1 MDTRR
6 FFSSDCRN
14 SRSVNVR
21 SCQRDALQ
29 FTPPSSYGPGDILQ
43 SGTRVPLS
51 EQENEEFEETLLDER
66 SVSLEHFDT
75 PTSRP
80 QGDRVV
86 MRTPHTFRVTTVLQK
101 QQKTLEEQQRLLAEL
116 LVNQQKQSVEL
127 DEFKKKLLTFEQQL
141 SEQSSSLSEAPTPKR
156 IKISRSLLV
165 CSKAPS
171 TLEQQIHIQASFTP
185 INTNR

>member
-1 MDTRR
+1 MDARR
-6 FFSSDCRN
+6 FFSSDRRN
-14 SRSVNVR
+14 SRSVNAR
-21 SCQRDALQ
+21 ACQKDAPQ

-51 EQENEEFEETLLDER
+51 EQENEFDETLFDER
-66 SVSLEHFDT
+66 SVSLEHMNYFDT

-80 QGDRVV
+80 HGDRVV
-86 MRTPHTFRVTTVLQK
+86 TRTQTFRVTTVLQK

-116 LVNQQKQSVEL
+116 LVNQQKQSAEL

-165 CSKAPS
+165 CSKGFKPCP
-171 TLEQQIHIQASFTP
+171 QA
-185 INTNR
+185 